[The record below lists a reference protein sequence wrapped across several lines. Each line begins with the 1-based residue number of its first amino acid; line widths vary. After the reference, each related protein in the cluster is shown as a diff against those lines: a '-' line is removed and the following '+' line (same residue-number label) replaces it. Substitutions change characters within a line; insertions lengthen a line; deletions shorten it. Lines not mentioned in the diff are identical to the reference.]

1 MANEFFDQMAAELKT
16 QTAETQTQETQQVQ
30 EQAQEVVETQVE
42 QQTEQNVQQETASEQ
57 KEEEVFWWEKKPEE
71 QVAQQTK
78 TEQKTAEQEAL
89 DEEIKLLMEYK
100 KNGKTLSDL
109 VKDYQVEDLT
119 KWSDEQF
126 VKEGLKKYMNLT
138 PEEMEQ
144 AVYEYDNASIF
155 QKKQWAE
162 NFKVRFEQDNQAKL
176 KQLSGSNEEIEL
188 RRKAM
193 TEKYEKEMDQYS
205 QSIVGKEVYG
215 LKVTDEMSKDLK
227 KFINEEFSLQR
238 EDGSFDIEKVY
249 SVALWLKHGADLVK
263 ANVTKAKNEGRE
275 QVIKEVTNPSKNMT
289 SNARSA
295 GSGLEAIQEA
305 FDSRF
310 SGN

>member
-1 MANEFFDQMAAELKT
+1 MSNEFFEQMAAQLK
-16 QTAETQTQETQQVQ
+16 AEQPTET
-30 EQAQEVVETQVE
+30 QEVVETPQEVVE
-42 QQTEQNVQQETASEQ
+42 TTEQEVETQETQNTNETQTETKEEIPWWEQKQETETQVKTNEQ
-57 KEEEVFWWEKKPEE
+57 KI
-71 QVAQQTK
+71 T
-78 TEQKTAEQEAL
+78 EQEAI

-100 KNGKTLSDL
+100 KNGKSLSDL
-109 VKDYQVEDLT
+109 VKDYQIEDLT
-119 KWSDEQF
+119 KWSDDQF

-138 PEEMEQ
+138 PEETEQ

-162 NFKVRFEQDNQAKL
+162 NFKIKFEQENQMKL
-176 KQLSGSNEEIEL
+176 KQLTGSNEQMEGQ
-188 RRKAM
+188 RKAM
-193 TEKYEKEMDQYS
+193 TAKYEQEMDQYS

-249 SVALWLKHGADLVK
+249 SVALWLRHGGDLVK
-263 ANVTKAKNEGRE
+263 ANITKAKNEGRE
-275 QVIKEVTNPSKNMT
+275 QVIKEVTNPSKNSN

-295 GSGLEAIQEA
+295 GSGLEAIQDA